1 MDNTLATQ
9 PSGIRNIVS
18 PTTGQV
24 RGTQFLFACEHTPL
38 ELKEKLKGTG
48 LSNTQV
54 SKRIREIRRGSE
66 SLAWVEA
73 GVFME
78 AMRAKGAI
86 PVSAKDLKNTAS
98 LSFIKLKEEKVEAP
112 VDRDAV
118 LNTAATNLMNKIG
131 CTMEEAM
138 DYLK

>member
-1 MDNTLATQ
+1 
-9 PSGIRNIVS
+9 
-18 PTTGQV
+18 
-24 RGTQFLFACEHTPL
+24 L